1 MAASQSSLSR
11 PSASQIPATQPLRRL
26 SDRFEE
32 EQNNAVID
40 VDDVQD
46 ELYCMVKV
54 PVVGLQYYTGLVGA
68 GEEVRLVREP
78 HNKYDRNA
86 IQVKNIGGTQV
97 GHVKREYAARLAP
110 LLDQGLITVEG
121 VMQEGNRASL
131 NPLCIRSCLVIRHNH
146 SEGQAL
152 SAEHVRRV
160 FRARLHDRLSSA
172 ISGRSRSTALV
183 VREHF

>member
-1 MAASQSSLSR
+1 MGDGASTSGPSQKKRKAAFQAAMAASQPLMSQTSS
-11 PSASQIPATQPLRRL
+11 SQLPATQPLRRL
-26 SDRFEE
+26 SDHFEE

-40 VDDVQD
+40 VDDAQD
-46 ELYCMVKV
+46 ELYCMLKV

-97 GHVKREYAARLAP
+97 GHVKREYAAKLAP

-121 VMQEGNRASL
+121 VMQEGNRAYSCSFL
-131 NPLCIRSCLVIRHNH
+131 APVYSVTPLQS
-146 SEGQAL
+146 Q
-152 SAEHVRRV
+152 
-160 FRARLHDRLSSA
+160 
-172 ISGRSRSTALV
+172 
-183 VREHF
+183 

>member
-1 MAASQSSLSR
+1 MVPDQVIYLLVQENIELACQAIEKAAM
-11 PSASQIPATQPLRRL
+11 
-26 SDRFEE
+26 DR
-32 EQNNAVID
+32 AVID
-40 VDDVQD
+40 VDDAQD

-121 VMQEGNRASL
+121 VMQEGNRA
-131 NPLCIRSCLVIRHNH
+131 CSCSFLASVY
-146 SEGQAL
+146 
-152 SAEHVRRV
+152 
-160 FRARLHDRLSSA
+160 
-172 ISGRSRSTALV
+172 
-183 VREHF
+183 